1 MKMKTLTNF
10 LKIGILLFGFSIILS
25 SCDNDELIEPQEQK
39 LIIAHKNFDF
49 IENNINLLNK
59 VNKLSKSI
67 NKTAS
72 KGNYLSKNEFTV
84 FKERVTY
91 IKTPDNT
98 RESYSFYIER
108 NNINKTDIIEN
119 LVLSKT
125 LEDNEYKAHIIT
137 YSFPEGME
145 NEKENFVVTNF
156 EELNIENVS
165 GLFNKSGCENTY
177 EYTVVETEHEC
188 YTGKHNGVSDQ
199 GNCDYEETG
208 NSGPYS
214 TWSIHVTVNYQCDG
228 GESTGGG
235 THTGDPT
242 DTGNPGNNTPPNNS
256 NPIDTGI
263 TLPPSCQTNDC
274 AGEITAN
281 TINNL
286 LGNTL
291 NDAELL
297 WLFNNDNQANIIKSL
312 LENSNSLTNQNFSIQ
327 IINNLTNTL
336 NYGFSSL
343 ELSTFNTKANQIFDI
358 ISLNNYAD
366 ISQYS
371 LADQKTI
378 AQNSLF
384 IGFLPSINSIIGE
397 YWPKNDEEWA
407 VIGNLFAQFL
417 PELALGFI
425 PGSDIIE
432 VIKGANQGDAVAVA
446 IGLAGLIVD
455 AFGGTILKGIT
466 KAIKIGKKVF
476 TSFKLTYKFVTVIGK
491 SLKAGLKVS
500 LDGATVILKKSGN
513 EIARIANNVMTFNY
527 SGFGGKIITSPNKT
541 TTVIGKYDINGVGT
555 KNIIDS
561 GLSKSGKNV
570 GGINALSEVPNPNW
584 NDQQIWDNINEPWL
598 RDATSRN
605 DIIRVVS
612 DPNNPSNIFKDN
624 GQLSFFGKEH
634 QLLTKP
640 TSQGGL
646 GYTYNSST
654 FTYTK

>member
-1 MKMKTLTNF
+1 MKMKKKTLTNF

-39 LIIAHKNFDF
+39 LNIAHKNFDF

-72 KGNYLSKNEFTV
+72 KENTLSTNAFTV

-91 IKTPDNT
+91 IKTADNKG
-98 RESYSFYIER
+98 ESYSFYIER
-108 NNINKTDIIEN
+108 NNISKTNIIEN

-125 LEDNEYKAHIIT
+125 LDDNEYKAHIIT
-137 YSFPEGME
+137 YSFPSGMQ

-156 EELNIENVS
+156 EKLDIESVS
-165 GLFNKSGCENTY
+165 GLFNKNGCENTY

-188 YTGKHNGVSDQ
+188 YTGKHNGVSEQ

-214 TWSIHVTVNYQCDG
+214 TWTIHVTVNYQCDG
-228 GESTGGG
+228 GGSTGGG
-235 THTGDPT
+235 TYTGDPT

-263 TLPPSCQTNDC
+263 TLPPSCQTNNC
-274 AGEITAN
+274 GGEITAN

-297 WLFNNDNQANIIKSL
+297 WLFNNDNEANIIKSL

-327 IINNLTNTL
+327 IINNLTKTL
-336 NYGFSSL
+336 NYGFSSI
-343 ELSTFNTKANQIFDI
+343 ELSIFNTKANQIFDI
-358 ISLNNYAD
+358 INLNNYAD

-384 IGFLPSINSIIGE
+384 IGFLPSVNSIIGQ

-455 AFGGTILKGIT
+455 AFGGTILKGLT

-476 TSFKLTYKFVTVIGK
+476 TSFKLLYKYVKTIGK
-491 SLKAGLKVS
+491 AIKNGLKVK
-500 LDGATVILKKSGN
+500 LDNNIVKLFNNAGIEVGSVLSNVLRLKFP
-513 EIARIANNVMTFNY
+513 AY
-527 SGFGGKIITSPNKT
+527 GGDIISHSTKT
-541 TTVIGKYDINGVGT
+541 TTLIGKFAKNQPNGT
-555 KNIIDS
+555 DALIKS
-561 GLSKSGKNV
+561 GLTESITGITSKTTFNV
-570 GGINALSEVPNPNW
+570 LNDPNFSS
-584 NDQQIWDNINEPWL
+584 WL
-598 RDATSRN
+598 TNQGWLDDAIARG
-605 DIIRVVS
+605 DVFRMIS
-612 DPNNPSNIFKDN
+612 DPNIADGFFKQEIDY
-624 GQLSFFGKEH
+624 LISK
-634 QLLTKP
+634 
-640 TSQGGL
+640 
-646 GYTYNSST
+646 GYKFSGAYLI
-654 FTYTK
+654 K